1 MIANHINL
9 DKYGARFPIFN
20 FFGDL
25 VMEVFKGNFTQQEPL
40 PQDAID
46 AAVNVLNTGRL
57 HRYNLKEGDAGEVS
71 SLELEFAKSIGVDFC
86 LAVASGGYALA
97 TALRAIDV
105 KPAQKVLTNAFT
117 LAPVP
122 GAIASINAVPL
133 LVEVTEN
140 LTIDL
145 DDLEAKASQSE
156 VLLLSHMRGHICDM
170 DKLMEIANRH
180 GIKVIEDCAHTMG
193 AGWNDKPSG
202 SYGVIGCFSTQT
214 YKHLNSGEG
223 GFLTTNDPSIIAKSI
238 ALSGSYMMFD
248 KHLSAPDKNMFEAIK
263 YETPNIS
270 GRMDH
275 LRAAILRPQLK
286 ELDKKVI
293 RWNERYRTVEA
304 ILQGVNGIFLI
315 ERSSKEQFV
324 GSSFQFLLKDFSYL
338 EIQSIVASCRN
349 RGVELKWFGKDE
361 PHGFTSKY
369 DSWKYIP
376 AQEMAKSDRII
387 TSTLDMRLPLTFS
400 VEDCRLIATIISQ
413 EVEARFTSR

>member
-1 MIANHINL
+1 M
-9 DKYGARFPIFN
+9 
-20 FFGDL
+20 
-25 VMEVFKGNFTQQEPL
+25 VEVFKGNFTQQEPL

-71 SLELEFAKSIGVDFC
+71 SLELEFAKSIGADFC

-180 GIKVIEDCAHTMG
+180 RIKVIEDCAHTMG

-304 ILQGVNGIFLI
+304 ILQDVNGIFLI
-315 ERSSKEQFV
+315 ERSSKERFV

-338 EIQSIVASCRN
+338 EIQTIVDSCRN
-349 RGVELKWFGKDE
+349 RGVELKWFGQDAVSYTHLRAHE
-361 PHGFTSKY
+361 T
-369 DSWKYIP
+369 
-376 AQEMAKSDRII
+376 
-387 TSTLDMRLPLTFS
+387 
-400 VEDCRLIATIISQ
+400 
-413 EVEARFTSR
+413 

>member
-1 MIANHINL
+1 M
-9 DKYGARFPIFN
+9 
-20 FFGDL
+20 
-25 VMEVFKGNFTQQEPL
+25 MEVFKGNFTQQEPL
-40 PQDAID
+40 PQEAID
-46 AAVNVLNTGRL
+46 AAVNVLTTGRL

-71 SLELEFAKSIGVDFC
+71 SLELEFAKSIGADFC

-145 DDLEAKASQSE
+145 DDLEAKAPQSE

-170 DKLMEIANRH
+170 EKLMEITNRH
-180 GIKVIEDCAHTMG
+180 DIKVIEDCAHTMG

-223 GFLTTNDPSIIAKSI
+223 GFLTTNDSSIIAKSI

-248 KHLSAPDKNMFEAIK
+248 KHLSAPEKNMFEAIK

-286 ELDKKVI
+286 KLDKKVI
-293 RWNERYRTVEA
+293 RWNKLYRTVEA
-304 ILQGVNGIFLI
+304 ILDGVKGIFLI
-315 ERSSKEQFV
+315 ERSSKELFV
-324 GSSFQFLLKDFSYL
+324 GSSFQFLLMDFSYS
-338 EIQSIVASCRN
+338 EIQSLVTSCRN

-361 PHGFTSKY
+361 PHGYTSKY

-387 TSTLDMRLPLTFS
+387 NSTLDMRLPLTFS
-400 VEDCRLIATIISQ
+400 VEDCRIIATIIRQ
-413 EVEARFTSR
+413 EVEARVAS

>member
-1 MIANHINL
+1 
-9 DKYGARFPIFN
+9 
-20 FFGDL
+20 
-25 VMEVFKGNFTQQEPL
+25 MEVFKGNFTQQEPL

-71 SLELEFAKSIGVDFC
+71 SLELEFAKSIGADFC

-248 KHLSAPDKNMFEAIK
+248 KHLSAPEKNMFEAIK

-286 ELDKKVI
+286 ELDKRVI

-315 ERSSKEQFV
+315 ERSSKERSV
-324 GSSFQFLLKDFSYL
+324 GSSFQFLLKDFSHL
-338 EIQSIVASCRN
+338 EIQSIVDSCRN

>member
-1 MIANHINL
+1 
-9 DKYGARFPIFN
+9 
-20 FFGDL
+20 
-25 VMEVFKGNFTQQEPL
+25 MEVFKGNFTQQEPL

-71 SLELEFAKSIGVDFC
+71 SLELEFAKSIGADFC

-180 GIKVIEDCAHTMG
+180 GLKVIEDCAHTMG

-315 ERSSKEQFV
+315 ERSSKERFV

-338 EIQSIVASCRN
+338 EIQSIVDSCRN
-349 RGVELKWFGKDE
+349 RGVELKWFGQDE

>member
-1 MIANHINL
+1 
-9 DKYGARFPIFN
+9 
-20 FFGDL
+20 
-25 VMEVFKGNFTQQEPL
+25 MEVFKGNFTQQEPL

-71 SLELEFAKSIGVDFC
+71 SLELEFAKSIGADFC

-180 GIKVIEDCAHTMG
+180 RIKVIEDCAHTMG

-338 EIQSIVASCRN
+338 EIQSIVDSCRN
-349 RGVELKWFGKDE
+349 RGVELKWFGQDE

>member
-1 MIANHINL
+1 
-9 DKYGARFPIFN
+9 
-20 FFGDL
+20 
-25 VMEVFKGNFTQQEPL
+25 MEVFKGNFTQQEPL

-71 SLELEFAKSIGVDFC
+71 SLELEFAKSIGADFC

-180 GIKVIEDCAHTMG
+180 RIKVIEDCAHTMG

-286 ELDKKVI
+286 ELGKKVI

-304 ILQGVNGIFLI
+304 ILQGVNDIFLI
-315 ERSSKEQFV
+315 ERSSKERFV
-324 GSSFQFLLKDFSYL
+324 GSSFQFLLKDFSYI

-349 RGVELKWFGKDE
+349 RGVELKWFGQDE

>member
-1 MIANHINL
+1 
-9 DKYGARFPIFN
+9 
-20 FFGDL
+20 
-25 VMEVFKGNFTQQEPL
+25 MEVFKGNFTQQEPL

-71 SLELEFAKSIGVDFC
+71 SLELEFAKSIGADFC

-145 DDLEAKASQSE
+145 DDLEAKASQSK
-156 VLLLSHMRGHICDM
+156 VLLLSHMRDHICDM
-170 DKLMEIANRH
+170 EKLMEITNRH

-248 KHLSAPDKNMFEAIK
+248 KHLSAPEKNMFEAIK

-286 ELDKKVI
+286 ELDKNVI
-293 RWNERYRTVEA
+293 RWNERYWTV
-304 ILQGVNGIFLI
+304 
-315 ERSSKEQFV
+315 
-324 GSSFQFLLKDFSYL
+324 
-338 EIQSIVASCRN
+338 
-349 RGVELKWFGKDE
+349 
-361 PHGFTSKY
+361 
-369 DSWKYIP
+369 
-376 AQEMAKSDRII
+376 
-387 TSTLDMRLPLTFS
+387 
-400 VEDCRLIATIISQ
+400 
-413 EVEARFTSR
+413 